1 MNKSKFLKKSLAML
15 LALML
20 VLAMIPLSAS
30 AATGEYDSHPAV
42 TVNSKD
48 AARDGDTY
56 SVTIESDT
64 TLVSL
69 AADAP
74 AEAGDD
80 AKVVFIDKNGD
91 EYENSTK
98 EQVNGTIDLDKVATE
113 TSENVYTLDVKLLV
127 PNEGNDD
134 GFTPVD
140 YKLVITYVPATYS
153 DNASIRAL
161 TDMGDKL
168 AEYEIGAN
176 EITIVSK
183 FGQRIS
189 LNDLKYTNFVKADDG
204 ASISY
209 TPGNDEVTVTA
220 EDGKTVK
227 TYDIEITMRDGLESF
242 EVEGQIGKT
251 KITTNNKNATTDVEL
266 TVPYGTDT
274 GALVPTFELGPDV
287 KALADNSKYELASGV
302 SQYNYKSSN
311 QLLLFT
317 EVTGT
322 KDGMLQGTAKNVT
335 VTINIAE
342 NTAGELN
349 TIQVEDTTQGMKSN
363 VTEVTGNSVTVEM
376 PKGYD
381 FADASAKTVTLNLT
395 GSANAS
401 VEVLAQANAD
411 DNVEFNGDGN
421 ATINNVDIT
430 AKSFK
435 IRVSSEEDGSEYNEY
450 VVTLT
455 AAPKDEVKLTS
466 FIVKGDVNGDGVKE
480 TYEMDMETYTLTLPY
495 TAKTLMDNSSDD
507 GFDVYFSV
515 STGAKL
521 YVRNTDAETDPN
533 SGKSLTWWFNP
544 NATPSAAEKFDAVV
558 TNGNNKA
565 TYTLKL
571 DFEDGYTGRDLNS
584 ATLVGDN
591 NAANVTD
598 DNTYEAVK
606 GTAQMIGADGKTTT
620 VNTLR
625 VSVPYSFT
633 NGTEVYASDL
643 GLSEGAKA
651 YVLTF
656 GGVGAFPAKLIDLN
670 AKGDQNTATKI
681 KVGTDDAVID
691 SDDCLKE
698 SVFTSGKSS
707 IICVVSEEVYVDNYE
722 IKDWT
727 DLSPLVTAGKVTQ
740 YYVYGVKEAAQT
752 GADLKS
758 IDSTLDENVDV
769 TLSGTN
775 IEISVPYSYVKQNKG
790 AWTPFSL
797 NYQKSSMATVESV
810 DKGGAKVEL
819 ESDLGNTDNED
830 ASLFG
835 VYYADENS
843 DTPKLFV
850 VEEDSTAGTYNH
862 VGTYFEKIVVSSESQ
877 TGGQPTNKTTY
888 TVTVKVRDAEKGA
901 ELTSVKAAGSTAT
914 IASNDDVNLTLP
926 YGTDKYPVQL
936 ELEASEMATIYVG
949 SEAAANEYDPETG
962 YDLNPDVKIIVVS
975 EDKSAKTTYTLK
987 TTVAENFFD
996 VADDQWYYDEVLEAA
1011 ENKWVNGTKPG
1022 YFEPNGT
1029 MTRGDFALIIAR
1041 IKNYNPALYTESAFP
1056 DVESTDYYSAAI
1068 AYCKEMG
1075 YLGGENGYFN
1085 PKDPI
1090 TREEMAKII
1099 CNAAGVEQVTD
1110 PTSPYA
1116 DDDTIAEWA
1125 KGYVYGCQAAEIM
1138 MGDENANTFDARSNA
1153 TRAEAAAVL
1162 VRAFA

>member
-48 AARDGDTY
+48 AALDGDTY

-91 EYENSTK
+91 EYENSTDAP
-98 EQVNGTIDLDKVATE
+98 IDLDKVATE

-183 FGQRIS
+183 FAQMIQ
-189 LNDLKYTNFVKADDG
+189 LNELKDTNFVKADDG

-242 EVEGQIGKT
+242 EVEGQIGET
-251 KITTNNKNATTDVEL
+251 KITTNTNATTDVEL

-287 KALADNSKYELASGV
+287 KALADNSKYELTSGV

-322 KDGMLQGTAKNVT
+322 KDGMLQGTAKKVT

-401 VEVLAQANAD
+401 VEVLAQANATD
-411 DNVEFNGDGN
+411 DVEFDGDGN

-625 VSVPYSFT
+625 VSVPYSFKNNT
-633 NGTEVYASDL
+633 TVYASAL
-643 GLSEGAKA
+643 NLSEGAKA
-651 YVLTF
+651 YVLNT
-656 GGVGAFPAKLIDLN
+656 GRDAYEAKLMDLN
-670 AKGDQNTATKI
+670 AKGDQTPTAI
-681 KVGTDDAVID
+681 KVPTNAMKTDNTLD
-691 SDDCLKE
+691 STKATTRI
-698 SVFTSGKSS
+698 F
-707 IICVVSEEVYVDNYE
+707 VVSEEVYVDNYK
-722 IKDWT
+722 ISGWS
-727 DLSPLVTAGKVTQ
+727 DLSKLFQDGKATC
-740 YYVYGVKEAAQT
+740 YYVYGVNAAAQT

-775 IEISVPYSYVKQNKG
+775 IEISVPYSYVQQNKN
-790 AWTPFSL
+790 AWTIFSL
-797 NYQKSSMATVESV
+797 NFRTSSMAT
-810 DKGGAKVEL
+810 
-819 ESDLGNTDNED
+819 T
-830 ASLFG
+830 
-835 VYYADENS
+835 
-843 DTPKLFV
+843 
-850 VEEDSTAGTYNH
+850 TAGDGSAMAQIKSDMGTEDVKDRTKFTVYN
-862 VGTYFEKIVVSSESQ
+862 VNNVANLYVANANENGTSGAPVSQIVVSSESQ

-996 VADDQWYYDEVLEAA
+996 VAKDQWYYDEVLEAA
-1011 ENKWVNGTKPG
+1011 TNGWVNGTKPG

-1125 KGYVYGCQAAEIM
+1125 KGYVYGCQAAGIM